1 MKKIILI
8 LFLVII
14 SLNFINGETFLTQY
28 TFGRLNNIGDIRSIS
43 MGLRGLSL
51 YDSQNSSTI
60 NPATST
66 YSDDI
71 IISLGEIIS
80 NYNINYDKFS
90 EDFYKRNFTTPYFNI
105 VFPSPL
111 KNLSFSAYFN
121 SEINSKLQL
130 KFEQNG
136 EKINELFQ
144 KNINK
149 IQFATAYKVFDQL
162 SLSIGGLYLFGNEEN
177 KYIINTEYTNST
189 EEDIW
194 KYKYEGYGIK
204 FGTLLNLDNFTFS
217 GMFRPSFQVDINR
230 SFDDITLESKPFDYP
245 QNLSLGIAYS
255 NNDNFLIS
263 GEYIN
268 ENWSNLDYTSYQTFT
283 MEDLYRYGLG
293 IEYLLEIKKKK
304 NYLKKKISIPIR
316 TGFYYQKGYYNE
328 GNEYGFSLGTSIKPF
343 KSEKARFDL
352 ILTIGKKDMI
362 LDTNYEETFINFGI
376 SFNGR
381 DKWYNTK

>member
-162 SLSIGGLYLFGNEEN
+162 SL
-177 KYIINTEYTNST
+177 
-189 EEDIW
+189 
-194 KYKYEGYGIK
+194 
-204 FGTLLNLDNFTFS
+204 
-217 GMFRPSFQVDINR
+217 
-230 SFDDITLESKPFDYP
+230 
-245 QNLSLGIAYS
+245 
-255 NNDNFLIS
+255 
-263 GEYIN
+263 
-268 ENWSNLDYTSYQTFT
+268 
-283 MEDLYRYGLG
+283 
-293 IEYLLEIKKKK
+293 
-304 NYLKKKISIPIR
+304 
-316 TGFYYQKGYYNE
+316 
-328 GNEYGFSLGTSIKPF
+328 
-343 KSEKARFDL
+343 
-352 ILTIGKKDMI
+352 
-362 LDTNYEETFINFGI
+362 
-376 SFNGR
+376 
-381 DKWYNTK
+381 